1 MKSKKWIYKI
11 STLLVTLFLC
21 GCGSEEPFVQE
32 ASNQLYFVDKEVTQL
47 VSEGYKVSGTTT
59 EEQVAEYI
67 QALEIEPVNEE
78 YEKAKPTSV
87 VINGFVIGKNGQVT
101 LHFDSSYYEVTG
113 VKEVLMRA
121 AIVKTICQAEHIDAV
136 EFYING
142 QPLIG
147 SLGKPLGLMSEED
160 FIDNT
165 GAQTNYY
172 QYVYSTL
179 YFANEAGDALVESNL
194 KIPYDGTI
202 STEQVIIEQLIMG
215 PIEEGMKRT
224 LPEKTKLLKV
234 STKEGICTIDFNEEF
249 LKEVEGV
256 LGEVSLYSV
265 VNSLVEL
272 PHIYRVQF
280 TVQGEV
286 QKQFQNSI
294 PLSGQF
300 ERKLELLERNN

>member
-1 MKSKKWIYKI
+1 MVFI
-11 STLLVTLFLC
+11 LG
-21 GCGSEEPFVQE
+21 GCGRGEPFVQE
-32 ASNQLYFVDKEVTQL
+32 ASNQLYFIDKAVIQL
-47 VSEGYKVSGTTT
+47 VSEGYEVSGKTT

-67 QALEIEPVNEE
+67 QALDTEPKNED
-78 YEKAKPTSV
+78 YEKSKPISV
-87 VINGFVIGKNGQVT
+87 VINVFVIGKNSQVT

-121 AIVKTICQAEHIDAV
+121 AIVKTLCQADGIDAV

-165 GAQTNYY
+165 GAKTNYY

-179 YFANEAGDALVESNL
+179 YFANEAGNALVESNL

-224 LPEKTKLLKV
+224 LSEKTKLLKV
-234 STKEGICTIDFNEEF
+234 STKEGICTLDFNKEF
-249 LKEVEGV
+249 LKEVDGV
-256 LGEVSLYSV
+256 LGEVSLYSI

-300 ERKLELLERNN
+300 ERKLELLERKN

>member
-1 MKSKKWIYKI
+1 MKSKKWIYKGI
-11 STLLVTLFLC
+11 GMFVALLLC
-21 GCGSEEPFVQE
+21 GCGNEEPFVQE
-32 ASNQLYFVDKEVTQL
+32 ASNQLYFIDKAATQL
-47 VSEGYKVSGTTT
+47 VSEGYEVSGTTT
-59 EEQVAEYI
+59 KEQVAEYI
-67 QALEIEPVNEE
+67 KALEREPMNED
-78 YEKAKPTSV
+78 YEKAKPDSV
-87 VINGFVIGKNGQVT
+87 FINGFVIGKNGQVT

-121 AIVKTICQAEHIDAV
+121 AIVKTLCQAEDIDAI

-147 SLGKPLGLMSEED
+147 SLGKPLGLMSDED

-202 STEQVIIEQLIMG
+202 STEQVIIEQLITG

-234 STKEGICTIDFNEEF
+234 STKEGVCTIDFNKEF
-249 LKEVEGV
+249 LKEVSGV
-256 LGEVSLYSV
+256 SGEVSLYSV

-272 PHIYRVQF
+272 PHIYRVEF

-294 PLSGQF
+294 NLSGQF
-300 ERKLELLERNN
+300 ERNLELLESEN